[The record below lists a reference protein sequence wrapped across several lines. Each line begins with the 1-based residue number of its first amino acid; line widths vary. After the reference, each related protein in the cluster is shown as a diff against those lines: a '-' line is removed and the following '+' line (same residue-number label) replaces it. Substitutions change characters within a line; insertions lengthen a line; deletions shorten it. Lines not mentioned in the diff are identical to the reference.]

1 MLLIYNQIIESRIF
15 KGQSAEEGAQNK
27 AKDQQGH
34 PGKQAVH
41 CKGKVYGEGA
51 QNNGRNSQ
59 FHKSRVF
66 FRTISLSRVE
76 YSEKSEQ

>member
-1 MLLIYNQIIESRIF
+1 MSLIYNRIIEIRIF
-15 KGQSAEEGAQNK
+15 KRQSAEEGGQNK
-27 AKDQQGH
+27 AKDQQGD

-66 FRTISLSRVE
+66 IGHSVYQE
-76 YSEKSEQ
+76 